1 VLEHRSAVLGNVF
14 VEQDARLSIAQQ
26 PRQGGFAVEERA
38 IPQILAVVFD
48 KVEGVE
54 DRLMRGVLRRKS
66 SNRDKPS
73 GPSTTASPSIVKLL
87 ALMCSAASAI
97 VGSLLVQS

>member
-54 DRLMRGVLRRKS
+54 DRLMRGVPSAQILEPRQAVWAQHHRFAVDREALSLDVLGGKCDRR
-66 SNRDKPS
+66 
-73 GPSTTASPSIVKLL
+73 
-87 ALMCSAASAI
+87 
-97 VGSLLVQS
+97 

>member
-54 DRLMRGVLRRKS
+54 DRLMRGANPRTATSRLGPAPPLRRRS
-66 SNRDKPS
+66 
-73 GPSTTASPSIVKLL
+73 
-87 ALMCSAASAI
+87 
-97 VGSLLVQS
+97 